1 MKPARVGLMGCGVV
15 AMYGHLPAL
24 AAETGLELTAL
35 FDPDASRLKAAQDK
49 FPVRHAFTDAEPFL
63 HSGIDAVV
71 VTSPAGVHLQNVSDA
86 AHHGLHVLCEKP
98 LALTEADAL
107 QMIDE
112 MKRAQRML
120 FTSFVYRFSPV
131 ALEIKRLIQA
141 GAIGRVASLR
151 LIYDWDCHG
160 KYETDAAGSRT
171 IQKRREDRMLEG
183 GPMVDCGVH
192 QIDLARWW
200 LGSEVVHQHAH
211 AAWADDY
218 EAPDHVYLHLDHA
231 NGAHAMVE
239 MSYSYGHMAA
249 QPVSHFCYEIIG
261 ADGII
266 RYDREAKVFELRDQN
281 GTRTLPWDHEKNF
294 AGTYAAFARALQ
306 TGHPGD
312 LATGTDGLIA
322 TRIARTA
329 TEQAIAERVERQAA
343 AGGTFISH
351 SNSAS
356 KS

>member
-1 MKPARVGLMGCGVV
+1 MTRTKIGVMGCGTV
-15 AMYGHLPAL
+15 ADYGHLPAIKQVD
-24 AAETGLELTAL
+24 ALELAAL
-35 FDPDASRLKAAQDK
+35 FDPNTDRLHAAQKK
-49 FPVRHAFTDAEPFL
+49 FGVPQAFTGSEKFFA
-63 HSGIDAVV
+63 SGIDAVV
-71 VTSPAGVHLQNVSDA
+71 VASPAGAHLQNVLDA
-86 AHHGLHVLCEKP
+86 ARHGKHVLCEKP
-98 LALTEADAL
+98 LALTEADS
-107 QMIDE
+107 QKMIDA
-112 MKRAQRML
+112 MRDARLMF
-120 FTSFVYRFSPV
+120 FTAFVYRFSPC
-131 ALEIKRLIQA
+131 ALEIKRLIGE
-141 GAIGRVASLR
+141 GAIGRARSLR
-151 LIYDWDCHG
+151 LVYIWNCHG
-160 KYETDAAGSRT
+160 KFEKSPSGNRV

-183 GPMVDCGVH
+183 GPMMDCGVH

-343 AGGTFISH
+343 AGGTFVSH